1 MKKVLTVLGAAV
13 AGFAAGVLTAPK
25 SGNETLKDLKKKAN
39 ELKKDADKCTAK
51 AKTVAKDTA
60 ASLKSGA
67 QKVGKATT
75 EAAHDV
81 KGDVEKSLK

>member
-1 MKKVLTVLGAAV
+1 M
-13 AGFAAGVLTAPK
+13 TAPK
-25 SGNETLKDLKKKAN
+25 SRKDTRNDLKAKAN
-39 ELKKDADKCTAK
+39 LLKIDADRCAAK